1 MDIIPV
7 MVIIDYMV
15 FRHPYDIFPV
25 LNTYT
30 IDMSH
35 LILIIAI
42 ITHVE

>member
-1 MDIIPV
+1 MHIIQV
-7 MVIIDYMV
+7 MVIIVYMA
-15 FRHPYDIFPV
+15 FRYPYDTLPV

-42 ITHVE
+42 VINVV